1 MLAYADFASAL
12 TVYLMSLQFFACA
25 LVQESY
31 TNLR

>member
-1 MLAYADFASAL
+1 MRISLPAL